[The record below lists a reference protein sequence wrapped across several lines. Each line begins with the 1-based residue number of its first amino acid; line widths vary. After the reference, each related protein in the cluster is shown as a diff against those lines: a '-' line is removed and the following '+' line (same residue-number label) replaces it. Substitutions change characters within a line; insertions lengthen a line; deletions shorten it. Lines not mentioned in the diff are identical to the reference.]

1 MWPLYKVLI
10 LLVRV
15 LGKLLAIYKGENIR
29 KLLGNIMKYKKTLL
43 GGLSLI
49 GTITAFSAVAAENEL
64 PTIQV
69 EADKT
74 VDATTSTLNL
84 DNSYSADGGELLLQT
99 PGISGVKMGNHGVDP
114 VIRGQKHNQL
124 NILLDGAYIHG
135 GCPNRMDPPSSFASA
150 ELYDKVTVL
159 KGVQTLIY
167 GSGGSGGTVLFERSI
182 PTFENDEKVTSK
194 VGAGYRSN
202 GNAWD
207 VFADVAGGSEKGY
220 VRGSATVKKG
230 ETYTD
235 GDGNDVRSGYS
246 EQSLMASLGG
256 KSEGGTKYRFDID
269 AVRGKDILYAGAN
282 MDSPQADNDTYKF
295 SIESGKLAS
304 FETVKAEI
312 YRSDVTHDMDNFSYR
327 TNTGMWM
334 RVPSKSITDGIRLKG
349 NMTLGKGDLT
359 LGVDYKKGDR
369 DATRYGGAAGTVPTN
384 SNAFMWPGVET
395 DQTGLFAEYQGN
407 ISKGN
412 RYTAGMRL
420 DKVNTNAT
428 KAALAAGSGAI
439 ANTLYNMYYGV
450 TASKK
455 SENNVSALYRMEH
468 DLSKDNMLFWGVSRT
483 MRTADETERYLAAG
497 STTAA
502 KRWVGNPDLKP
513 EAHAQIDV
521 GLNFN
526 GKNSKS
532 SISVYYD
539 NVSDYILRDRAHGQ
553 TGILRTDNATIYRN
567 VAAVLYGVDYE
578 ASYKWSDNWRSN
590 FTGAYVHSQN
600 TTDNRVIAQTPPLEG
615 SVSLEYLNNDW
626 VLGADVRLVAEQT
639 RVEDDMTTDSGLDA
653 GPSKGFG
660 VLNLYGS
667 MKLGKKGDLKFGID
681 NVLDTTYA
689 EHLNK
694 PSAFDTSVVRVNE
707 AGRSIWTRVSMKF

>member
-1 MWPLYKVLI
+1 MNQKNNSLLSTILMGSVFVSPVL
-10 LLVRV
+10 
-15 LGKLLAIYKGENIR
+15 
-29 KLLGNIMKYKKTLL
+29 
-43 GGLSLI
+43 
-49 GTITAFSAVAAENEL
+49 AAENEV

-69 EADKT
+69 EADKII
-74 VDATTSTLNL
+74 DATTSTLKL
-84 DNSYSADGGELLLQT
+84 DNNFSADGGELLLQT
-99 PGISGVKMGNHGVDP
+99 PGVSGVKMGAHGIDP

-150 ELYDKVTVL
+150 ELYDQVTVI

-182 PTFENDEKVTSK
+182 PKFEGGDTINAKA
-194 VGAGYRSN
+194 GAGYRSN

-220 VRGSATVKKG
+220 IRGSATVKKG
-230 ETYTD
+230 GTYID

-256 KSEGGTKYRFDID
+256 KSDGGTKYRLDID

>member
-1 MWPLYKVLI
+1 MNYK
-10 LLVRV
+10 
-15 LGKLLAIYKGENIR
+15 NT
-29 KLLGNIMKYKKTLL
+29 TLFSITL
-43 GGLSLI
+43 M
-49 GTITAFSAVAAENEL
+49 GTILIFPVLAAENEV

-69 EADKT
+69 EADKIIDT
-74 VDATTSTLNL
+74 TTSTLNL
-84 DNSYSADGGELLLQT
+84 NNNFSADGGELLLQT
-99 PGISGVKMGNHGVDP
+99 PGVSGVKMGNHGIDP

-124 NILLDGAYIHG
+124 NILLNGAYIHG

-150 ELYDKVTVL
+150 ELYDQVTVI

-182 PTFENDEKVTSK
+182 PKFEDGDTFNTKA
-194 VGAGYRSN
+194 GAGYRSN

-207 VFADVAGGSEKGY
+207 VFADVAGGSEEGY
-220 VRGSATVKKG
+220 IRGSATVKKA
-230 ETYTD
+230 ETYKD

-256 KSEGGTKYRFDID
+256 KSDGGTKYRFDID

-282 MDSPQADNDTYKF
+282 MDSPQADNDTYKL
-295 SIESGKLAS
+295 SIESGKLAN

-312 YRSDVTHDMDNFSYR
+312 YRSDVTHDMDNYSYR
-327 TNTGMWM
+327 TNAGMWM
-334 RVPSKSITDGIRLKG
+334 RVPSKSITDGVRLKG
-349 NMTLGKGDLT
+349 GMTLGKGDLT

-369 DATRYGGAAGTVPTN
+369 DATRYGGAAGTVPTT

-407 ISKGN
+407 LSKGN
-412 RYTAGMRL
+412 RYTAGMRF
-420 DKVNTNAT
+420 DTVNTNAT
-428 KAALAAGSGAI
+428 KAAITPDAMQN
-439 ANTLYNMYYGV
+439 ANWLYNKYYGV

-455 SENNVSALYRMEH
+455 SENNISALYRMEH
-468 DLSKDNMLFWGVSRT
+468 DLSNENMLFWGVSRT
-483 MRTADETERYLAAG
+483 MRTADETERYLASSNA
-497 STTAA
+497 TAA
-502 KRWVGNPDLKP
+502 KVWVGNPDLKP
-513 EAHAQIDV
+513 EAHTQLDV
-521 GLNFN
+521 GFNFI

-553 TGILRTDNATIYRN
+553 TGILTTDNATIYRN

-578 ASYKWSDNWRSN
+578 SSYKWSDNWRSN
-590 FTGAYVHSQN
+590 FTAAYVFSQN

-615 SVSLEYLNNDW
+615 TVSLEYFNNAW

-639 RVEDDMTTDSGLDA
+639 RVEDDITTDSGLDA

-667 MKLGKKGDLKFGID
+667 MKLGKNGDLKFGID
-681 NVLDTTYA
+681 NILDTTYA

-694 PSAFDTSVVRVNE
+694 PNAFDTSVIRVNE
-707 AGRSIWTRVSMKF
+707 AGRSVWARVSMKF